1 MTFGT
6 NSRKDEKDFLSID
19 YPNNGQRNTVLYVKI
34 GRIEAYDKVKGKKL
48 G

>member
-1 MTFGT
+1 MTFST

-19 YPNNGQRNTVLYVKI
+19 YPIGNQRNTVLYVKI
-34 GRIEAYDKVKGKKL
+34 GRIEAYDKAKGKKL